1 MKSEMNFKA
10 YLNAAYTQL
19 ATDPKNVAEGIK
31 QHFNLM
37 ESDDD
42 VMEIARLIVLVYGEY
57 LGEWNKGIE
66 LLRKL
71 KNNAKIKDQ
80 QEMKRLVTI
89 LTLGNNPN
97 TSIDDFSLSDRAII
111 YAQSAAALARLG
123 GLRNAEKFLKLSVEL
138 TTTQLTKED
147 PAQPE
152 LAEAS
157 SRIVEFM
164 KTKTERSEMEEGLLK
179 LAQAHQ

>member
-57 LGEWNKGIE
+57 LGEWTKGIE

-80 QEMKRLVTI
+80 LEMKRLVTI

-111 YAQSAAALARLG
+111 YAQSASALARLG
-123 GLRNAEKFLKLSVEL
+123 GLRNAEKFLKLSIEI
-138 TTTQLTKED
+138 TAQLTKED
-147 PAQPE
+147 PALPE
-152 LAEAS
+152 LGEAS

-164 KTKTERSEMEEGLLK
+164 KSKTERSEMEGSLLK

>member
-1 MKSEMNFKA
+1 MKFKE
-10 YLNAAYTQL
+10 YLNAAYANLT
-19 ATDPKNVAEGIK
+19 TDPKNVAEGIK

-57 LGEWNKGIE
+57 LGEWTKGIE

-80 QEMKRLVTI
+80 NEMKRLVTI

-111 YAQSAAALARLG
+111 YAQTASALARLG
-123 GLRNAEKFLKLSVEL
+123 GLRNAEKFLKLSIEL
-138 TTTQLTKED
+138 AAIQLTKED
-147 PAQPE
+147 PAQQE

-164 KTKTERSEMEEGLLK
+164 KTKIEPSEIEGGLMK